1 MNAKLLNIYLNDH
14 LAGATIGIELARRC
28 RSNNQ
33 GTALGAFLDALI
45 AEIESDREDLKA
57 LMDSLGCRK
66 DVLKQAGGWFAEKV
80 GRLKLNGNLTSYS
93 DLSRLEELEG
103 LSLGVQGKLSLWK
116 SLKQIENHDPRLVT
130 FDLERLIKRA
140 EQQREQLEKHR
151 LEAAR
156 RALA

>member
-1 MNAKLLNIYLNDH
+1 MNQRLLNIYLNDH

-33 GTALGAFLDALI
+33 GTALGAYLDALI
-45 AEIESDREDLKA
+45 AEIESDREDLMA

-66 DVLKQAGGWFAEKV
+66 DVLKQASGWLAEKA
-80 GRLKLNGNLTSYS
+80 GRLKLNGQLSGYS

-103 LSLGVQGKLSLWK
+103 LSLAVQGKLSLWK
-116 SLKQIENHDPRLVT
+116 SLKQIDHDPRLVT

-140 EQQREQLEKHR
+140 EQQREKLEEHR